1 MVDSMPQEI
10 NNEDFRQVVEY
21 YVFLYAYIIYHIQTR
36 LYPIRQITITD
47 FMYLLLLKGYI
58 ANVDINILRDR
69 VVIKQGT
76 NLLKVDDRIHV
87 D

>member
-1 MVDSMPQEI
+1 VVDSMPQEI
-10 NNEDFRQVVEY
+10 NDEDFRQVVEY

>member
-10 NNEDFRQVVEY
+10 NDEDFRQVVEY
-21 YVFLYAYIIYHIQTR
+21 YIFLYAYIIYHIQTR
-36 LYPIRQITITD
+36 LYPVRQTTISD

-58 ANVDINILRDR
+58 ANVDITILKDR
-69 VVIKQGT
+69 IVIKQDT
-76 NLLKVDDRIHV
+76 NLLKVDDHTHV